1 MKRSLVIAVLLF
13 TLLPGCTFL
22 GWWLARKFFQEELER
37 YDRGRLAADI
47 LNARAAAAPNGGGG
61 GAGGGGGEGGNG
73 AAAAAAPDPAPASPP
88 APEPEP
94 EAAPPPAAA

>member
-22 GWWLARKFFQEELER
+22 GWWLARKFFQEEFDR
-37 YDRGRLAADI
+37 YDRGRLVADI

-61 GAGGGGGEGGNG
+61 AGGNGGGGEGGNG
-73 AAAAAAPDPAPASPP
+73 AAAAAAPPAPAPEP

-94 EAAPPPAAA
+94 APPPAAA